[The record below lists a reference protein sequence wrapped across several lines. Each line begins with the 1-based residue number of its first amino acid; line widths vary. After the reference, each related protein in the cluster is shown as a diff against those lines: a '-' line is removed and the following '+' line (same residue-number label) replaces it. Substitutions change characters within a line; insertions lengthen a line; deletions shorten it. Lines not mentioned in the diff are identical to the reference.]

1 MFRLL
6 RKGRSSVYF
15 QHEHTGHT
23 IGADQF
29 ACEVVNGHGVL
40 QFRLRP
46 SGPNEPQD
54 AEYTLDT
61 SIQHLEISDAHVIE
75 GLSTYVRSQ
84 RQRVLSWS
92 IEVLTHRGT
101 IRHPVRLEKLD
112 AYTLRLA
119 FNAQG

>member
-1 MFRLL
+1 MFRSL

-29 ACEVVNGHGVL
+29 ACQVVNRLGVL

-54 AEYTLDT
+54 AECTLDT
-61 SIQHLEISDAHVIE
+61 SIQHVEIDDAHVIE
-75 GLSTYVRSQ
+75 GLSSYVRSQ
-84 RQRVLSWS
+84 RQPVVSWS
-92 IEVLTHRGT
+92 IEILTHRGP
-101 IRHPVRLEKLD
+101 IRHSVQLAMAD
-112 AYTLRLA
+112 AFTLRFTVIPRA
-119 FNAQG
+119 